1 MRRKV
6 AAKKVAAEEREPE
19 KERFSERGGV
29 GFEAGEEIRFGWS
42 GW

>member
-19 KERFSERGGV
+19 KERFSEWMVRGV
-29 GFEAGEEIRFGWS
+29 LLLVLWWIVIL
-42 GW
+42 